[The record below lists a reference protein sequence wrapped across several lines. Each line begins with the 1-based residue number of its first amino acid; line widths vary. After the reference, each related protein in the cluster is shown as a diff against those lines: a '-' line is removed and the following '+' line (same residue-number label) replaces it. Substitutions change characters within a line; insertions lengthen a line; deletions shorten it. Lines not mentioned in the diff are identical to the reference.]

1 MDASDKRGHDADAC
15 LDLIGTRGREPRL
28 EPGFDR
34 LVIAVFSGTEFH
46 TQSYVLDGQYRC
58 TIKASAKR
66 ASCSALT
73 LLSRNF
79 PPVKLQT
86 KNSEE
91 QSRGI
96 MEFQEEKARNVED
109 ARRSIAPGRMAEDL
123 SSLGRRA
130 KSNIAEAA
138 ESAKA
143 EARRIASQ
151 QKEAGADRLGDVAGA
166 VHGAART
173 LEAGMP
179 QVASYVHGAAAQ
191 LEDAAETLRHR
202 SVDEL

>member
-1 MDASDKRGHDADAC
+1 
-15 LDLIGTRGREPRL
+15 
-28 EPGFDR
+28 
-34 LVIAVFSGTEFH
+34 
-46 TQSYVLDGQYRC
+46 
-58 TIKASAKR
+58 
-66 ASCSALT
+66 
-73 LLSRNF
+73 
-79 PPVKLQT
+79 
-86 KNSEE
+86 
-91 QSRGI
+91 
-96 MEFQEEKARNVED
+96 MEFQEEKARDVED
-109 ARRSIAPGRMAEDL
+109 TRGSIAPGIMAEDL
-123 SSLGRRA
+123 SSLGKKA

-173 LEAGMP
+173 LETRMP

-202 SVDEL
+202 SVDELIDGIGSFARAQPAVFFAGAMLAGLALTRFLKSSGQIASDRLRQTDVRGQ